1 MSVAQLSITVT
12 PDTESVATV
21 RHYVEAARLTLD
33 ARVDPDVVAV
43 LTSELVTNAVALGAG
58 EVTVTVRCADGGRL
72 RVEVQDYGYG
82 MPEVAHP
89 APWDP
94 GGGRGLMIV
103 EELSASWGVQ
113 QFLPGKIV
121 WFELGPGDGQ
131 LAGPVDGRVDG
142 RVDGQVQGKGDR
154 KGPRAA
160 LA

>member
-12 PDTESVATV
+12 AEPDSVGSVRRFVES
-21 RHYVEAARLTLD
+21 ARRTLD
-33 ARVDPDVVAV
+33 ARVDAEVAAV

-72 RVEVQDYGYG
+72 RVEVRDHGYG

-89 APWDP
+89 EPWDP

-103 EELSASWGVQ
+103 EELSAAWGVQ

-121 WFELGPGDGQ
+121 WFELGPT
-131 LAGPVDGRVDG
+131 AVEARETM
-142 RVDGQVQGKGDR
+142 
-154 KGPRAA
+154 RA
-160 LA
+160 